1 MTEAAIPLLA
11 KPKSAVVVLGALIG
25 PDGTPS
31 ATVQRRVAR
40 AVALF
45 HAGAGDMMTMTGGS
59 RGDRPAEA
67 EVMAAL
73 ARDQGIPSDRLLIES
88 CARNTRENA
97 RFSLALLEPHGVGR
111 VVVVSDAWH
120 LPRALM
126 LFRRYAP
133 SGISVHG
140 CSAPVRVG
148 SLGWWV
154 AALREVPAF
163 AVDTVRGRTR
173 RL

>member
-11 KPKSAVVVLGALIG
+11 KRKSAVVVLGALIG
-25 PDGTPS
+25 PDGVPS
-31 ATVQRRVAR
+31 PTVRRRVER

-45 HAGAGDMMTMTGGS
+45 HAGSGDVMAMTGGS

-67 EVMAAL
+67 DVMAAL
-73 ARDQGIPSDRLLIES
+73 ARDLGIPAERLLIES
-88 CARNTRENA
+88 RARNTRENA
-97 RFSLALLEPHGVGR
+97 RFSLALLEPHGVDH

-126 LFRRYAP
+126 LFRRFAAG
-133 SGISVHG
+133 GISVHG
-140 CSAPVRVG
+140 CAAPMRAG
-148 SLGWWV
+148 SPGWWI

-163 AVDTVRGRTR
+163 AVDAVRGRGR
-173 RL
+173 